1 MWLMTQH
8 GLYSVVEDEDPA
20 YLRIRARRKQDLDN
34 LAELVSFKIE
44 IMEADEADYRY
55 SIRLKRGSARR
66 LLSATFDQINYP
78 HFRDAI
84 SKTPDQREK
93 IFSYR
98 QIWST
103 LSPKKF

>member
-1 MWLMTQH
+1 MTQH
-8 GLYSVVEDEDPA
+8 GFFSVIEDEDPA
-20 YLRIRARRKQDLDN
+20 YLLIRARRKGDLEN
-34 LAELVSFKIE
+34 LSNLVTFKATVE
-44 IMEADEADYRY
+44 DTKEADYRY
-55 SIRLKRGSARR
+55 SIRLKKGSARR
-66 LLSATFDQINYP
+66 LLAATFDRIDYP
-78 HFRDAI
+78 NFRDAI

>member
-1 MWLMTQH
+1 MTQH
-8 GLYSVVEDEDPA
+8 GFFSVIEDKDPA
-20 YLRIRARRKQDLDN
+20 YLLIRARARQDLEN
-34 LAELVSFKIE
+34 LSGLVTFKAEVTDTD
-44 IMEADEADYRY
+44 AADYRY

-66 LLSATFDQINYP
+66 LLAATFDHINYP
-78 HFRDAI
+78 NFRDAI

-103 LSPKKF
+103 LTPKRF

>member
-1 MWLMTQH
+1 MTQH
-8 GLYSVVEDEDPA
+8 GFFSVVEDADPA
-20 YLRIRARRKQDLDN
+20 YLLIRARKKQDLEN
-34 LAELVSFKIE
+34 LSNLVTFKAEVIE
-44 IMEADEADYRY
+44 SEATDYRY

-66 LLSATFDQINYP
+66 LLAATFDHINYP
-78 HFRDAI
+78 NFRDAI

>member
-8 GLYSVVEDEDPA
+8 GFFSVIEDEDPA
-20 YLRIRARRKQDLDN
+20 YLLIRARRKGDLEN
-34 LAELVSFKIE
+34 LSNLVTFKATVE
-44 IMEADEADYRY
+44 DTKEADYRY
-55 SIRLKRGSARR
+55 SIRLKKGSARR
-66 LLSATFDQINYP
+66 LLAATFDRIDYP
-78 HFRDAI
+78 NFRDAI

>member
-1 MWLMTQH
+1 MTQH
-8 GLYSVVEDEDPA
+8 GLYSVIEDKEPG
-20 YLRIRARRKQDLDN
+20 YLLIRTRRQHDLEN
-34 LAELVSFKIE
+34 LANLVTFKTE
-44 IMEADEADYRY
+44 IKQSDAADYRY

-66 LLSATFDQINYP
+66 LLAATFDHINYP
-78 HFRDAI
+78 NFRDAI

-93 IFSYR
+93 FFSYR

>member
-1 MWLMTQH
+1 MTQH
-8 GLYSVVEDEDPA
+8 GFFSVIEDKDPA
-20 YLRIRARRKQDLDN
+20 FLLIRARRKGDLEN
-34 LAELVSFKIE
+34 LSNLVTFKVEVIDT
-44 IMEADEADYRY
+44 EAADYRY

-66 LLSATFDQINYP
+66 LLGATFDHINYP
-78 HFRDAI
+78 NFRDAI

>member
-8 GLYSVVEDEDPA
+8 GLYSVVEDVDPA
-20 YLRIRARRKQDLDN
+20 YLKIRARRKQDLDN
-34 LAELVSFKIE
+34 LSELVPFKVE
-44 IMEADEADYRY
+44 IHDSEAADYRY
-55 SIRLKRGSARR
+55 SVRLKRGSARR
-66 LLSATFDQINYP
+66 LLSATFDHINYP
-78 HFRDAI
+78 NFREAI
-84 SKTPDQREK
+84 TKTPDQREK

>member
-8 GLYSVVEDEDPA
+8 GLYSVIEDEDA
-20 YLRIRARRKQDLDN
+20 GYLLIRARRKQDLDN
-34 LAELVSFKIE
+34 LADLVTFKAE
-44 IMEADEADYRY
+44 VTESDATDYRY

-66 LLSATFDQINYP
+66 LLAATFDHINYP
-78 HFRDAI
+78 NFRDAI

-93 IFSYR
+93 FFSYR

>member
-8 GLYSVVEDEDPA
+8 GLFSVVQDEDPA
-20 YLRIRARRKQDLDN
+20 YLLIRARRKNDLIN
-34 LAELVSFKIE
+34 LTKLVTFKVE
-44 IMEADEADYRY
+44 VEESDEADYRY

-66 LLSATFDQINYP
+66 LLAATFDYINYP
-78 HFRDAI
+78 NFRDAVSRI
-84 SKTPDQREK
+84 PDQREK

>member
-8 GLYSVVEDEDPA
+8 GLYSVIEDDDPA
-20 YLRIRARRKQDLDN
+20 YLRIRARRRQDLEN
-34 LAELVSFKIE
+34 LANLVTFKVE
-44 IMEADEADYRY
+44 VHDSKAADYRY

-66 LLSATFDQINYP
+66 LLAATFDHIDYP
-78 HFRDAI
+78 NFRDAI
-84 SKTPDQREK
+84 TKTPDQREK

-103 LSPKKF
+103 LSPKRF